1 MFEGELRSINKLT
14 GEIDLN
20 GVRTG
25 DTVVGY
31 FAYLELTTGFRKT
44 LYMTVE
50 QMAAHAKKYSKSI
63 KNEVKVTDLIPL
75 AQILTPTGDGVGW
88 MANFNGMAEKTVT
101 RNLLSKYG
109 YLSTELSQAIS
120 YDINSDRKVEDADYV
135 DVTDQKMIGF
145 SDDNGNTYTMV
156 GGSGNNTSHGGDGS
170 ATGTVDAASATANNE
185 PDPGF

>member
-1 MFEGELRSINKLT
+1 
-14 GEIDLN
+14 
-20 GVRTG
+20 
-25 DTVVGY
+25 
-31 FAYLELTTGFRKT
+31 
-44 LYMTVE
+44 
-50 QMAAHAKKYSKSI
+50 
-63 KNEVKVTDLIPL
+63 
-75 AQILTPTGDGVGW
+75 

-156 GGSGNNTSHGGDGS
+156 GGADNNTSHGGEGS
-170 ATGTVDAASATANNE
+170 ATGAVDAASATANNE

>member
-1 MFEGELRSINKLT
+1 MKPTFQLGYRGLIQLAMRTGMYKFLNADEVFEGELRSINKLT

-31 FAYLELTTGFRKT
+31 FAYLELITGFRKT

-63 KNEVKVTDLIPL
+63 KNEVKITDLIPL

-109 YLSTELSQAIS
+109 YLLSFH
-120 YDINSDRKVEDADYV
+120 RR
-135 DVTDQKMIGF
+135 
-145 SDDNGNTYTMV
+145 
-156 GGSGNNTSHGGDGS
+156 S
-170 ATGTVDAASATANNE
+170 ATILIRIAR
-185 PDPGF
+185 